1 MTPQEIKDFY
11 GIDITTNKRD
21 KLFIYL
27 RAIYTK
33 ENIET
38 MSILEIAENLKKDR
52 TTVFYI
58 LRTYNNYINDV
69 YFKLILECYQKKD
82 KLLLKKSNEFLFLKV
97 KEKNDF
103 DALRIKVKRLSKP
116 NIVTIRKNKIDEI
129 KSKIKRPH
137 ILEVAANLRNKNIY
151 LKDKI
156 YKNWTNEDFKEYGKI
171 IQTKNN
177 SSGR

>member
-1 MTPQEIKDFY
+1 MTPHEIKEFY

-33 ENIET
+33 ENIER
-38 MSILEIAENLKKDR
+38 MNIIEIAENLKKDR

-58 LRTYNNYINDV
+58 LRTYNNYKNDV
-69 YFKLILECYQKKD
+69 YFKMILECYQKKD
-82 KLLLKKSNEFLFLKV
+82 KLLLKKSNQFLFLKV

-103 DALRIKVKRLSKP
+103 DALRIKVKQLSKP
-116 NIVTIRKNKIDEI
+116 NLVTIRKNKTDEI

-137 ILEVAANLRNKNIY
+137 ILEVAKNLRNKNIY
-151 LKDKI
+151 LNDKV
-156 YKNWTNEDFKEYGKI
+156 YKNWTNEDFKIYEQI
-171 IQTKNN
+171 IQA
-177 SSGR
+177 